1 MKEFLKNT
9 YGFSNYQI
17 AQLGYLGKTILAE
30 ISKLLIMGFI
40 FRNELDVY
48 FIAIITLLLL
58 RTSTGGLHCKT
69 FLTCL
74 LSSFLYMFTCIKILP
89 VFSLNTFVKTFLLL
103 ICMFINYKFA
113 PLTSDYHMPMTE
125 DNKQKGRIR
134 ALLVISLFLIFSC
147 TMPENE
153 YITVC
158 FWIIIVH
165 SLQFIYAKIR
175 KKGE

>member
-89 VFSLNTFVKTFLLL
+89 VLLLPPLIQVFLLL
-103 ICMFINYKFA
+103 ICMIINYKFGPITSDIHM
-113 PLTSDYHMPMTE
+113 PLTE
-125 DNKQKGRIR
+125 ENKQKGRIR
-134 ALLVISLFLIFSC
+134 ALVIISSFLIFSC
-147 TMPENE
+147 IMPENK
-153 YITVC
+153 YIPVC